1 MTSRDHHVLSRLSSY
16 VDGDVDA
23 AERAEISAHLEACD
37 ACRGAA
43 RDLER
48 LRSAA
53 RTLGPLTPPDH
64 VWLEVAGQVHLD
76 TVRKSDGPAT
86 PRRPALRQWIGLA
99 AALLVVTLGAYFFL
113 RATPS
118 PPAASNAKADDPVQA
133 IAEDLALATQHYERA
148 IGQLDELAKSS
159 GGALDPAIAQ
169 VLQQNLAAVDK
180 AIDESRG
187 AVKTSP
193 DNVTARESLIEA
205 LRRKVDVL
213 QATVSLMNEIRKGDQ
228 AGAAQAA
235 AALGKKG

>member
-1 MTSRDHHVLSRLSSY
+1 MTARDQHVQSQLSLY
-16 VDGDVDA
+16 VDGQLDA
-23 AERAEISAHLEACD
+23 AERAAVAAHLEGCD
-37 ACRGAA
+37 ACRGVA

-48 LRSAA
+48 VRSAA
-53 RTLGPLTPPDH
+53 RSLGPMTPPDH
-64 VWLEVAGQVHLD
+64 VWLEVAGQIHLS
-76 TVRKSDGPAT
+76 TGRKTDRPAA
-86 PRRPALRQWIGLA
+86 PRRAALRQWIGLA
-99 AALLVVTLGAYFFL
+99 AALVVITIGAYFFL
-113 RATPS
+113 RATPA
-118 PPAASNAKADDPVQA
+118 PTAPGNAKADDPVQA
-133 IAEDLALATQHYERA
+133 IAEDLALATQHYEKA
-148 IGQLDELAKSS
+148 ISQLDELAKSS
-159 GGALDPAIAQ
+159 GGALDPTIAQ

-187 AVKTSP
+187 AVKSTP

>member
-1 MTSRDHHVLSRLSSY
+1 MTSRNDHVLSRLSPY
-16 VDGDVDA
+16 VDGDLDA
-23 AERAEISAHLEACD
+23 AERAAIAAHLDGCD
-37 ACRGAA
+37 ACRLAA
-43 RDLER
+43 RDLDR

-53 RTLGPLTPPDH
+53 RTLGPMTPPDH
-64 VWLEVAGQVHLD
+64 VWLEVAGQIHLE
-76 TVRKSDGPAT
+76 TGRKSDRPAV
-86 PRRPALRQWIGLA
+86 PRRAAVRQWIGLA
-99 AALLVVTLGAYFFL
+99 AALLIVTLGAYFFL
-113 RATPS
+113 RMT
-118 PPAASNAKADDPVQA
+118 PPAPVPGNVKTDDPVQA
-133 IAEDLALATQHYERA
+133 IAEDLALATQHYEKA
-148 IGQLDELAKSS
+148 IGQLDALAKTS

-169 VLQQNLAAVDK
+169 VLQQNLSAVDK

-187 AVKTSP
+187 AVKSSP

>member
-1 MTSRDHHVLSRLSSY
+1 MTTRDEHVQSRLSLY
-16 VDGDVDA
+16 VDGELDA

-48 LRSAA
+48 VRSAA
-53 RTLGPLTPPDH
+53 RSLGPMTPPDH
-64 VWLEVAGQVHLD
+64 VWLEVAGQIHLA
-76 TVRKSDGPAT
+76 TGRKTDRADA
-86 PRRPALRQWIGLA
+86 PRRAALRQWIGLA
-99 AALLVVTLGAYFFL
+99 AALLIVTLGAYFFL
-113 RATPS
+113 RVTPAPATV
-118 PPAASNAKADDPVQA
+118 SNVKADDPVQA
-133 IAEDLALATQHYERA
+133 IAEDLALATQHYEKA
-148 IGQLDELAKSS
+148 ISQLDDLAKSS
-159 GGALDPAIAQ
+159 GGALDPAVAQ

-193 DNVTARESLIEA
+193 DSVTARESLIEA

>member
-1 MTSRDHHVLSRLSSY
+1 V
-16 VDGDVDA
+16 
-23 AERAEISAHLEACD
+23 
-37 ACRGAA
+37 
-43 RDLER
+43 
-48 LRSAA
+48 
-53 RTLGPLTPPDH
+53 
-64 VWLEVAGQVHLD
+64 
-76 TVRKSDGPAT
+76 
-86 PRRPALRQWIGLA
+86 RQWIGLA
-99 AALLVVTLGAYFFL
+99 AALLIVTLGAYFFL
-113 RATPS
+113 RMTP
-118 PPAASNAKADDPVQA
+118 PTPVPGNVKADDPVQA
-133 IAEDLALATQHYERA
+133 IAEDLALATQHYEKA
-148 IGQLDELAKSS
+148 IGQLDALAKSS

>member
-1 MTSRDHHVLSRLSSY
+1 MTSRNDHVLSRLSSY
-16 VDGDVDA
+16 VDGDLAA
-23 AERAEISAHLEACD
+23 AERAAIAEHLDGCD
-37 ACRGAA
+37 ACRLAA
-43 RDLER
+43 RDLDR

-53 RTLGPLTPPDH
+53 RTLGPMTPPDH
-64 VWLEVAGQVHLD
+64 VWLEVAGQIHLE
-76 TVRKSDGPAT
+76 TGRKSDGAVA
-86 PRRPALRQWIGLA
+86 PRRAAMRQWIGLA

-113 RATPS
+113 RMT
-118 PPAASNAKADDPVQA
+118 PPAPAPGNVKADDPVQA
-133 IAEDLALATQHYERA
+133 IAEDLALATQHYEKA

-180 AIDESRG
+180 AIDETRG

>member
-1 MTSRDHHVLSRLSSY
+1 MTARDPHVQSQLSLY
-16 VDGDVDA
+16 VDGQLDA
-23 AERAEISAHLEACD
+23 TERAGIAAHLEGCD

-53 RTLGPLTPPDH
+53 RSLGPMTPPDH
-64 VWLEVAGQVHLD
+64 VWLEVAGQIHLAAG
-76 TVRKSDGPAT
+76 RKPDRPVV
-86 PRRPALRQWIGLA
+86 PRRTALRQWIGLA
-99 AALLVVTLGAYFFL
+99 AALIVITIGAYFFL
-113 RATPS
+113 RVTPA
-118 PPAASNAKADDPVQA
+118 PTAPGNAKADDPVQA
-133 IAEDLALATQHYERA
+133 IAEDLALATQHYEKA
-148 IGQLDELAKSS
+148 ISQLDELAKSS
-159 GGALDPAIAQ
+159 GGALDPTIAQ
-169 VLQQNLAAVDK
+169 MLQQNLAAVDK

-187 AVKTSP
+187 AVKSTP